1 MMPPNSIRA
10 AASSRQWLVA
20 AVLLVCLSATVTVG
34 QQPIHSLPL
43 AAPAGKTYR
52 IAGILTNSA
61 TGEAVSGATI
71 DLHGGQP
78 LQTLQAAV
86 TGLDGQFAFDPVPAA
101 KYSIVASCR
110 GYLTANFDQH
120 DQYSSAIVTGEGQ
133 DTEHIPFRLNPT
145 ASIRGVVTDDAGE
158 PVPNASVFVMRKTA
172 VGGLGEHLARSLPLQ
187 TDDTGLFEVWGLQ
200 PGAYLVAVR
209 ASPWFAVHNSS
220 SEMEALASDEAR
232 ADAAAL
238 DVAYPVT
245 YYPGSTDESAAA
257 PILVASGDRVDA
269 DLTLHAV
276 PAIHLT
282 VHSAPGGGGEE
293 QDPRLPHL
301 SQLIFGSEEVRVYGA
316 VPVGPPESHAS
327 EFTGIAPGH
336 YIVRESDSPRTM
348 ETEATGNQEVD
359 LAAGTPVGGVVL
371 TVRMSDASPLPASL
385 RMTLLS
391 DDAVR
396 RTLQS
401 SHTDKPTFRFNSVP
415 SGRWIVLAETA
426 STALAVSSIAIGADT
441 HADSRIVVKDRPVV
455 ASATLAQ
462 GKTNIE
468 GFVTKNG
475 KGEAGVMVVLV
486 PRDPAASLEDFRRDQ
501 SDSDGSF
508 VMVQAV
514 PGDYKIVAIED
525 GWELDWARPE
535 VIARYLQG
543 SVPVTVTAKSG
554 ASIHLSADVVVQPR

>member
-1 MMPPNSIRA
+1 M
-10 AASSRQWLVA
+10 
-20 AVLLVCLSATVTVG
+20 
-34 QQPIHSLPL
+34 
-43 AAPAGKTYR
+43 
-52 IAGILTNSA
+52 
-61 TGEAVSGATI
+61 
-71 DLHGGQP
+71 
-78 LQTLQAAV
+78 
-86 TGLDGQFAFDPVPAA
+86 
-101 KYSIVASCR
+101 
-110 GYLTANFDQH
+110 
-120 DQYSSAIVTGEGQ
+120 
-133 DTEHIPFRLNPT
+133 
-145 ASIRGVVTDDAGE
+145 
-158 PVPNASVFVMRKTA
+158 
-172 VGGLGEHLARSLPLQ
+172 
-187 TDDTGLFEVWGLQ
+187 
-200 PGAYLVAVR
+200 
-209 ASPWFAVHNSS
+209 
-220 SEMEALASDEAR
+220 
-232 ADAAAL
+232 
-238 DVAYPVT
+238 T

-276 PAIHLT
+276 PAVHLT
-282 VHSAPGGGGEE
+282 VHSAPGSGGEE

-316 VPVGPPESHAS
+316 VLVGPPESHIS
-327 EFTGIAPGH
+327 EFAGIAPGH

-371 TVRMSDASPLPASL
+371 TVRTSDASPLPASL

-396 RTLQS
+396 RTLLS

-415 SGRWIVLAETA
+415 PGRWIVLAETGN
-426 STALAVSSIAIGADT
+426 TAVAVSSIAIGAET

-455 ASATLAQ
+455 ATATLAQ

-486 PRDPAASLEDFRRDQ
+486 PRDPAANLEFFRRDQ

-514 PGDYKIVAIED
+514 PGDYKIIAIED

-554 ASIHLSADVVVQPR
+554 ASIHLSTDVVVRPR